1 MRSEPYVIRPLAAL
15 AVCGLFLLGAC
26 SPAANKAG
34 SDDPNA
40 GLDAQ
45 ILDWRTALEATHPA
59 CAGKVDGKGC
69 DSFQVTCKAM
79 QEITPDEKA
88 KGITAQIVAS
98 MSFNGRGADG
108 AGRPGSAFALF
119 SKAGGVW
126 TRVESPPINMS
137 TCASM

>member
-1 MRSEPYVIRPLAAL
+1 MIRPLAAL
-15 AVCGLFLLGAC
+15 AVCGLLLIGAC

-34 SDDPNA
+34 SDDLYA

-45 ILDWRTALEATHPA
+45 ILDWRTALETSHPA
-59 CAGKVDGKGC
+59 CASKVDGKGC
-69 DSFQVTCKAM
+69 ESFQVTCKAM

-98 MSFNGRGADG
+98 MSFNGRGAEG
-108 AGRPGSAFALF
+108 VSGRPGSAFALF
-119 SKAGGVW
+119 SKAGGAW
-126 TRVESPPINMS
+126 TRVESPPVNMS